1 MKSTDM
7 KRRFGNADGGRTTTG
22 LIVLAVG
29 LFLLVR
35 KLGFF
40 IPDWIFSWPM
50 IFVAI
55 GLITLAKHNFQS
67 GFGVFMLLFGGF
79 FLIKNEFDIP
89 FGVEP
94 YLIPIG
100 LIILGLFLLATKRR
114 GGFHEFKDWHGGGFQ
129 QTVTGKGSGVGETFM
144 SEKSSSTGS
153 TEFNAE
159 QADTVNSQALFCGI
173 QKRVMSKNFKGGK
186 VSAIFGGTEIDLT
199 QADLADNAV
208 LNVEVAFGG
217 VKLLI
222 PPHWELKMGV
232 TNIFAGVEDKRMYP
246 QGGEDTGKVLRI
258 TGTVLFGGLEIK
270 SY

>member
-1 MKSTDM
+1 M
-7 KRRFGNADGGRTTTG
+7 KRRYGSGDGGRTTTG

-50 IFVAI
+50 IFIAI
-55 GLITLAKHNFQS
+55 GLITLAKHQFRS
-67 GFGVFMLLFGGF
+67 GFGVFLVLFGGF
-79 FLIKNEFDIP
+79 FLLTNELDIP
-89 FGVEP
+89 IRVER
-94 YLIPIG
+94 YLIPVG
-100 LIILGLFLLATKRR
+100 LIILGIFLLMTKRK
-114 GGFHEFKDWHGGGFQ
+114 GAWYQFDKWEKPSGSYGPE
-129 QTVTGKGSGVGETFM
+129 VSGKGKGVGETFM
-144 SEKSSSTGS
+144 SDKEYWSEGAG
-153 TEFNAE
+153 FQE
-159 QADTVNSQALFCGI
+159 QNEDVINSQALFCGI

-199 QADLADNAV
+199 QADLAEGAV

-232 TNIFAGVEDKRMYP
+232 TNLFAGVEDKRMYP
-246 QGGEDTGKVLRI
+246 QGGEDTGKVLVI
-258 TGTVLFGGLEIK
+258 NGTVLFGGLEIK
-270 SY
+270 SF